1 MTVRFRPARPATL
14 IAVLASAL
22 AAAALDP
29 GWLHAQSRPTERHD
43 RSTAAGRLMG
53 FYSDAVAFS
62 PAGTPRSYQP
72 WTVEAGVEASYVPR
86 LSAAQRTAGSDKPE
100 ATNLAPVFPRPRA
113 VLALP
118 YRLTVEGSW
127 VPPLRVF
134 GVTANLLGVAV
145 AWRGARVGA
154 VDVVPRL
161 SALTGRVRGPITC
174 NEETAGRSIDLRVYY
189 DAVCYGRDSDDY
201 FSPRHL
207 TGEVVATG
215 AVGRTLRPYAGVG
228 LRRERVR
235 FDIGVIR
242 PDGVRDPEHP
252 VLVTTATRA
261 FLTGGLTWLAGPRA
275 VTSGEVY
282 YAPGSLVTV
291 RLAAALRVHQ

>member
-1 MTVRFRPARPATL
+1 MTARLRPRIAATL
-14 IAVLASAL
+14 TAVLASVLTAL
-22 AAAALDP
+22 VPGPTALS
-29 GWLHAQSRPTERHD
+29 AQPRPTERHD

-53 FYSDAVAFS
+53 FYSDAIAFS
-62 PAGTPRSYQP
+62 PAGAPRPHEP
-72 WTVEAGVEASYVPR
+72 WAIEARVEASYVPR
-86 LSAAQRTAGSDKPE
+86 LSAAQRTAGSDKPQ

-118 YRLTVEGSW
+118 HRLTVEGSW

-134 GVTANLLGVAV
+134 GVSANLLGVAV

-174 NEETAGRSIDLRVYY
+174 NEETARLSNDLRVYY

-207 TGEVVATG
+207 AGELIATG

-291 RLAAALRVHQ
+291 RLSAALRVHQ